1 MSFQS
6 TRTNYEGDDY
16 IQWDD
21 KFYRFP
27 PSQYT
32 TSPNYYSKSAKSLN
46 EVESL
51 LLYTFITLC
60 FAIFVYIIYCLS
72 CKKSKRD
79 RTTRSTYPHSL
90 VPKTKATIVV
100 AKSGDD
106 NDSPPPSYEECQRF
120 FTIV

>member
-6 TRTNYEGDDY
+6 TPSNYEGDY
-16 IQWDD
+16 VQWDN

-27 PSQYT
+27 SSGYS
-32 TSPNYYSKSAKSLN
+32 TSSNHYSTSVGGLD
-46 EVESL
+46 EVKSL

-72 CKKSKRD
+72 CKKSKKD

-90 VPKTKATIVV
+90 VPNTKAAIFV

-120 FTIV
+120 YTIV